1 MSDDDYAA
9 DSPFDGLDEYYF
21 WDDAAS
27 QDVADDLAEHT
38 LPSPVFLED
47 PAYEM
52 MGGYSDW
59 EYYSD
64 DYYDDDPNLLKK
76 NPQEGSPPTALNI
89 PNGQRSSHT
98 IQKRGRKRKLA
109 DTEDIP
115 TISLAGPDL
124 AEIVQN
130 IGHNITGTTWKTDE
144 SDSQKLYHQGQTKR
158 VALLEDWRNVFWES
172 QPKSDRRSKGKLKNR
187 PAWTDE
193 WANDLGLADMGLMT
207 ATGKHISKNDIG
219 NNYVE
224 EEPSDSEEGRPF
236 QHGRSSIQRRE
247 MPRNDEV
254 DLPTGDL
261 LLEEEEEDNQD
272 FYASETTKLKARSTT
287 EVPRPK
293 KRKKNAG
300 ERVESKILDSEN
312 DSNTELQL
320 AEHILST
327 SKKTETA
334 FVSSVSARPKRN
346 TNATTSVNTLESPD
360 NRTQL
365 VKAPRKKQAIPLSE
379 SRPLSP
385 GKAHHA
391 TANATA
397 ATLPSKKRKTT
408 TETAAEENDGV
419 IAGTASSRAKR
430 VASDR
435 TGLRN
440 DDGTQPRAQL
450 PKPATRGFRPRK
462 K

>member
-38 LPSPVFLED
+38 LPSPVFLDD

-76 NPQEGSPPTALNI
+76 NPQEGSPPAALNVT
-89 PNGQRSSHT
+89 NGQRSSQT

-115 TISLAGPDL
+115 TISLAGLDL

-130 IGHNITGTTWKTDE
+130 IGHNITGTTWKTDK
-144 SDSQKLYHQGQTKR
+144 SDSQKLYHQGQTKP

-207 ATGKHISKNDIG
+207 APGKHLSTNDIG

-236 QHGRSSIQRRE
+236 QHARSSMQRRE

-254 DLPTGDL
+254 DLPTGHL
-261 LLEEEEEDNQD
+261 LLEEKDNQD
-272 FYASETTKLKARSTT
+272 LYASETVARSTT
-287 EVPRPK
+287 EVPRAK

-312 DSNTELQL
+312 DSDTELQL
-320 AEHILST
+320 VERILST
-327 SKKTETA
+327 SEKTETA
-334 FVSSVSARPKRN
+334 FVSSVSTRPKRN
-346 TNATTSVNTLESPD
+346 TNATTSVNTLESQD
-360 NRTQL
+360 NRTQH
-365 VKAPRKKQAIPLSE
+365 VKAHLKKQAIPLSE
-379 SRPLSP
+379 SEPLSP
-385 GKAHHA
+385 AEAHHA
-391 TANATA
+391 TADVTA
-397 ATLPSKKRKTT
+397 AAWPSKKRKTT

-440 DDGTQPRAQL
+440 DDGNQLTAQL